1 MLLQF
6 LSVKKYNRKK
16 PWPRDYAHHRR
27 PRILAFTSPA
37 VKPHNRH
44 PFWYSGQNQSP
55 SVLDALY
62 STYMLNI
69 AEQHQN
75 QGLSPE
81 LIPEQAI
88 PSIDAVNDLVASDMN
103 AVNLLI
109 QKRLHSDVAL
119 VNQVSS
125 YIINSGGKRLR
136 PVLVLLSARAFGYT
150 GSQHHNLAAIVEFI
164 HTATL
169 LHDDVVDASDRRRGN
184 DTANALWGNEA
195 AVLVGDF
202 LYSRAFQMMVDAG
215 RMRIMEILSD
225 ATNTIAEGE
234 VMQLLNCHDPETT
247 EQRYLDVIHC
257 KTAKLFE
264 AAAQLGAVLCD
275 ATPEQEQAMAKFGM
289 HLGTAFQLVDD
300 VLDYSASPDEMGKN
314 VGDDLAEG
322 KPTLPLIRAMHQGTP
337 EQSKVIRHA
346 IEAGG
351 RNNID
356 AVTQIIESTDAITYT
371 ANKAREEADLA
382 IQYLQVLPSTI
393 YTDALKTLADFSVSR
408 TY

>member
-1 MLLQF
+1 
-6 LSVKKYNRKK
+6 
-16 PWPRDYAHHRR
+16 
-27 PRILAFTSPA
+27 
-37 VKPHNRH
+37 
-44 PFWYSGQNQSP
+44 
-55 SVLDALY
+55 
-62 STYMLNI
+62 MLNI
-69 AEQHQN
+69 AEPHQTSG
-75 QGLSPE
+75 QP
-81 LIPEQAI
+81 LIDTPDPSASAI
-88 PSIDAVNDLVASDMN
+88 ESVNNLVTSDMDV
-103 AVNLLI
+103 VNLLI
-109 QKRLHSDVAL
+109 QKRLCSDVAL
-119 VNQVSS
+119 VNQVSG

-136 PVLVLLSARAFGYT
+136 PVLVLLSARAFGYQ
-150 GSQHHNLAAIVEFI
+150 GDQHFNLAAIVEFI

-169 LHDDVVDASDRRRGN
+169 LHDDVVDASDRRRGK

-215 RMRIMEILSD
+215 RMRIMEILAD

-234 VMQLLNCHDPETT
+234 VLQLLNCHDPETT

-300 VLDYSASPDEMGKN
+300 VLDYSASPDVMGKN

-322 KPTLPLIRAMHQGTP
+322 KPTLPLIRAMHQGTR
-337 EQSKVIRHA
+337 EQSKIIRHA

-351 RNNID
+351 RNNIS
-356 AVTQIIESTDAITYT
+356 AVTHIIEATDAIAYT
-371 ANKAREEADLA
+371 AQKAREEADMA
-382 IQYLQVLPSTI
+382 IQCLRVIPASI
-393 YTDALKTLADFSVSR
+393 YADALKTLADFSVSR
-408 TY
+408 TF